1 MNARLNPELR
11 TAFSRAALDWMD
23 TGKTARLW
31 AKDATLWTGRDEAGW
46 LGWLDAPER
55 EAARLASYAELARV
69 AARKGVRDVLLLGM
83 GGSSLGAEV
92 LRRSYGEIAGAP
104 RLHVLDSTH
113 PDQVRDF
120 AERID
125 PRTAWVVVASKSGST
140 VEPNL
145 LLSFFLDRFAA
156 QLGGDA
162 AARFIAI
169 SDPGSSLDKL
179 AREKRFLALVPGEP
193 SIGGRF
199 SALSPFGL
207 VPAAL
212 LGIELPRYVE
222 RAAELAAAC
231 HEPEVLEN
239 PGVAL
244 GLALGVAAAS
254 GRDKLTLLLAPEI
267 AALGAWLEQLV
278 AESTGKLGKVILPV
292 DGELL
297 APSNWYGRDRLF
309 VAVRYAGRL
318 SPEQE
323 VTQAELLRAGLP
335 VVGLDCADLAALGA
349 EFFRWEVATAVAGAY
364 LGLHPFDQP
373 DVEAAKIA
381 ARRLTRQVEES
392 GALPPESP
400 FYAEH
405 GVELFAD
412 PEEAAALFLASDE
425 RSLKGLFAAHLDRAR
440 PGDYVALCAFLEM
453 SAENEAALTEL
464 RNAIARLTGVATTLG
479 FGPRFL
485 HSTGQA
491 HKGGPPSGLFLQFTD
506 KPAADLQ
513 IPGQRLTFGQV
524 IAAQARGDF
533 QVLSERGRRAL
544 RIHFAMGAEKG
555 LKRVLGAIGFSKS
568 VPSAN

>member
-1 MNARLNPELR
+1 AAVKWQSGER
-11 TAFSRAALDWMD
+11 TGRIWE
-23 TGKTARLW
+23 G
-31 AKDATLWTGRDEAGW
+31 DASVWTGRDEAHW

-55 EAARLASYAELARV
+55 EVARLGEYSELASV

-92 LRRSYGEIAGAP
+92 LRQSFASVPDAP

-113 PDQVRDF
+113 PDQVRAF
-120 AERID
+120 AEEVD
-125 PRTAWVVVASKSGST
+125 PRSSWVVVASKSGST

-145 LLSFFLDRFAA
+145 LLAYFLERFTAE
-156 QLGGDA
+156 LGEDA

-169 SDPGSSLDKL
+169 SDPGSSLDSL

-193 SIGGRF
+193 TIGGRF

-212 LGIELPRYVE
+212 LGLDLRRYVE
-222 RAAELAAAC
+222 RAAELAADC
-231 HEPEVLEN
+231 REKEIGKN

-244 GLALGVAAAS
+244 GLALAVAAEA
-254 GRDKLTLLLAPEI
+254 GRNKLTLVLAPEI

-278 AESTGKLGKVILPV
+278 AESTGKLGQMILPV

-297 APSNWYGRDRLF
+297 APPAWYGKDRLF
-309 VAVRYAGRL
+309 VVVRYAGRL
-318 SPEQE
+318 SEAQE
-323 VTQAELLRAGLP
+323 ASVAALLLAGLP
-335 VVGLDCADLAALGA
+335 LVELDCADLASLGA
-349 EFFRWEVATAVAGAY
+349 EVFRWEFATAVAGAW
-364 LGLHPFDQP
+364 LHLHPFDQP
-373 DVEAAKIA
+373 DVEAAKVA
-381 ARRLTRQVEES
+381 ARKLTEQVEET
-392 GALPPESP
+392 GALPPEAP

-412 PEEAAALFLASDE
+412 VDEAAALFLAADE
-425 RSLKGLFAAHLDRAR
+425 RSLRGLLAAHLDRAR

-453 SAENEAALTEL
+453 SAANQAVMAEL
-464 RNAIARLTGVATTLG
+464 RNAVSQVTGVATTLG

-491 HKGGPPSGLFLQFTD
+491 HKGGPATGLFLQFTD
-506 KPAADLQ
+506 KPAADLAV
-513 IPGQRLTFGQV
+513 PARRLTFGQV
-524 IAAQARGDF
+524 IASQARGDLE
-533 QVLSERGRRAL
+533 VLTARGRRAL

-555 LKRVLGAIGFSKS
+555 LRRLLGAL
-568 VPSAN
+568 A

>member
-1 MNARLNPELR
+1 MNARLSPELR
-11 TAFSRAALDWMD
+11 AAFTRAALDWME
-23 TGKTARLW
+23 GRKTARIW
-31 AKDATLWTGRDEAGW
+31 AQDAALWTGRDEGHW

-55 EAARLASYAELARV
+55 EAARLGNYAELARV
-69 AARKGVRDVLLLGM
+69 AAHRGVRDVLLLGM

-92 LRRSYGEIAGAP
+92 LRRSFGEIPGSP

-113 PDQVRDF
+113 PDQVRAC

-125 PRTAWVVVASKSGST
+125 PPRTWVVVASKSGST

-145 LLSFFLDRFAA
+145 LLSFFLERFGAE
-156 QLGGDA
+156 LGENA

-169 SDPGSSLDKL
+169 SDPGSALDKL

-193 SIGGRF
+193 AIGGRF

-212 LGIELPRYVE
+212 LGIDLPRYVE
-222 RAAELAAAC
+222 LAADLAADC
-231 HEPEVLEN
+231 REPKVLEN

-244 GLALGVAAAS
+244 GLTLGVAAEA
-254 GRDKLTLLLAPEI
+254 GRDKLTLILAPEI
-267 AALGAWLEQLV
+267 AALGAWLEQLI

-297 APSNWYGRDRLF
+297 APPNWYGMDRLF
-309 VAVRYAGRL
+309 VVVRYAGRL
-318 SPEQE
+318 PEGQE
-323 VTQAELLRAGLP
+323 DVVTKLLFAGLP
-335 VVGLDCADLAALGA
+335 VVELDCADLASLGA
-349 EFFRWEVATAVAGAY
+349 EFFRWEFAVAVAGAH
-364 LGLHPFDQP
+364 LGLNPFDQP

-381 ARRLTRQVEES
+381 ARKLTQQVEET
-392 GALPPESP
+392 GALPRESP

-412 PEEAAALFLASDE
+412 KDEAAALFLATDE
-425 RSLKGLFAAHLDRAR
+425 RSLRGILAAHLDRAR

-453 SAENEAALTEL
+453 SPENEAAMAEL
-464 RNAIARLTGVATTLG
+464 RNAISKTTGVATTLG

-491 HKGGPPSGLFLQFTD
+491 HKGGPATGLFLQFTD
-506 KPAADLQ
+506 KPTADLQ
-513 IPGQRLTFGQV
+513 VPHQRLTFGQV
-524 IAAQARGDF
+524 IASQARGDF
-533 QVLSERGRRAL
+533 EVLTARGRRVL
-544 RIHFAMGAEKG
+544 RIHLAMGAEKG
-555 LKRVLGAIGFSKS
+555 LKRVLGA
-568 VPSAN
+568 V

>member
-1 MNARLNPELR
+1 MNARLTPELR

-23 TGKTARLW
+23 TKKTARLW
-31 AKDATLWTGRDEAGW
+31 AKDATLWSGRDEGQW

-55 EAARLASYAELARV
+55 EAARLGDYAELARV
-69 AARKGVRDVLLLGM
+69 AAHKGVRDVLLLGM

-92 LRRSYGEIAGAP
+92 LRRSFGDKEGAP

-113 PDQVRDF
+113 PDQIRAF

-125 PRTAWVVVASKSGST
+125 PRTSWVVVASKSGST

-145 LLSFFLDRFAA
+145 LLSFFLDSFASR
-156 QLGGDA
+156 LGDDA
-162 AARFIAI
+162 GARFIAI
-169 SDPGSSLDKL
+169 SDPGSALDKL
-179 AREKRFLALVPGEP
+179 AREKKFLALVPGEAA
-193 SIGGRF
+193 IGGRF

-212 LGIELPRYVE
+212 LGIDLPRYVE
-222 RAAELAAAC
+222 LAADLAADC

-244 GLALGVAAAS
+244 GLTLGVAAAS
-254 GRDKLTLLLAPEI
+254 GRDKLTLVLAPEI
-267 AALGAWLEQLV
+267 AALGAWLEQLL
-278 AESTGKLGKVILPV
+278 AESTGKLGKMILPV
-292 DGELL
+292 DGEPL
-297 APSNWYGRDRLF
+297 ASPNWYGKDRLF
-309 VAVRYAGRL
+309 VVVRYAGRL
-318 SPEQE
+318 AQDQE
-323 VTQAELLRAGLP
+323 DAVAALLAAGLP
-335 VVGLDCADLAALGA
+335 VIEIDCADLASLGA
-349 EFFRWEVATAVAGAY
+349 EFFRWELAVAVAGSH

-381 ARRLTRQVEES
+381 ARKLTQQVEET
-392 GALPPESP
+392 GALPRESP

-412 PEEAAALFLASDE
+412 KDEAAALFLATDE
-425 RSLKGLFAAHLDRAR
+425 RSLRGILAAHLDRAR

-453 SAENEAALTEL
+453 SPENETAMKEL
-464 RNAIARLTGVATTLG
+464 RNAISKTTGVATTLG

-491 HKGGPPSGLFLQFTD
+491 HKGGPATGLFLQFTD
-506 KPAADLQ
+506 RPTADISL
-513 IPGQRLTFGQV
+513 PNQRLTFGQV
-524 IAAQARGDF
+524 IASQARGDLE
-533 QVLSERGRRAL
+533 VLTARGRRVL

-555 LKRVLGAIGFSKS
+555 LKRILAAV
-568 VPSAN
+568 

>member
-1 MNARLNPELR
+1 MNARLPPELR
-11 TAFSRAALDWMD
+11 TAFAQAAGEWMQD
-23 TGKTARLW
+23 AAGAAKTARIW
-31 AKDATLWTGRDEAGW
+31 QKDPALWTGRDEAHW

-55 EAARLASYAELARV
+55 EAARLGSYSELSRV
-69 AARKGVRDVLLLGM
+69 ASHKGICDVLLLGM

-92 LRRSYGEIAGAP
+92 LRRSFGDLPGAP

-113 PDQVRDF
+113 PDQIRAF
-120 AERID
+120 EERID
-125 PRTAWVVVASKSGST
+125 PRSTWVVVASKSGST

-145 LLSFFLDRFAA
+145 LLSYFLEHFDSS
-156 QLGGDA
+156 LGSAA

-169 SDPGSSLDKL
+169 TDPDSALDKL
-179 AREKRFLALVPGEP
+179 AREKQFLALVPGEP

-212 LGIELPRYVE
+212 LGIDLPRYVG
-222 RAAELAAAC
+222 RAAELAASC
-231 HEPEVLEN
+231 REPVVLEN

-244 GLALGVAAAS
+244 GLALGVAAES
-254 GRDKLTLLLAPEI
+254 GRDKLTIILAPEI
-267 AALGAWLEQLV
+267 AALGAWLEQLI

-292 DGELL
+292 DGEML
-297 APSNWYGRDRLF
+297 APPNWYGKDRLF
-309 VAVRYAGRL
+309 VVVRYAGRL
-318 SPEQE
+318 AEEQE
-323 VTQAELLRAGLP
+323 AAVAALLSVGLP
-335 VVGLDCADLAALGA
+335 VIEIDCPDLASLGA
-349 EFFRWEVATAVAGAY
+349 EFFRWEFATAVAGAH

-381 ARRLTRQVEES
+381 ARKLTQQVKETGS
-392 GALPPESP
+392 LPPESP

-412 PEEAAALFLASDE
+412 PDEAAALYLATDE
-425 RSLKGLFAAHLDRAR
+425 RSLRGLLAAHLDRAR

-453 SAENEAALTEL
+453 SLEIETALTGI
-464 RNAIARLTGVATTLG
+464 RNAISKVTGVATTLG

-491 HKGGPPSGLFLQFTD
+491 HKGGPATGLFLQFTD
-506 KPAADLQ
+506 KPTADLKV
-513 IPGQRLTFGQV
+513 PNQRLTFGQV

-533 QVLSERGRRAL
+533 EVLAERGRRAL

-555 LKRVLGAIGFSKS
+555 LKRLLSVIG
-568 VPSAN
+568 

>member
-1 MNARLNPELR
+1 MNARLTPDLR
-11 TAFSRAALDWMD
+11 GAFTRAALDWMES
-23 TGKTARLW
+23 GKTARIW
-31 AKDATLWTGRDEAGW
+31 ARDALLWTGRDEGHW

-55 EAARLASYAELARV
+55 EVARLGNYAELARV
-69 AARKGVRDVLLLGM
+69 AAHRGVRNVLLLGM

-92 LRRSYGEIAGAP
+92 LRLSFGYLPGAP

-113 PDQVRDF
+113 PDQVRAF

-125 PRTAWVVVASKSGST
+125 PRSAWVIVASKSGST

-145 LLSFFLDRFAA
+145 LLTFFLERFAA
-156 QLGGDA
+156 ELGEEA

-169 SDPGSSLDKL
+169 TDPGSMLDKL
-179 AREKRFLALVPGEP
+179 AREQRFLALVPGEP
-193 SIGGRF
+193 AIGGRF

-212 LGIELPRYVE
+212 LGIELPRYL
-222 RAAELAAAC
+222 ELAADLAADC
-231 HEPEVLEN
+231 REPEVLEN

-244 GLALGVAAAS
+244 GLTLGVAAEA
-254 GRDKLTLLLAPEI
+254 GRDKLTLILAPEI

-278 AESTGKLGKVILPV
+278 AESTGKLGKMILPV

-297 APSNWYGRDRLF
+297 APPSWYGRDRLF
-309 VAVRYAGRL
+309 VVVRYAGRL
-318 SPEQE
+318 TDDQE
-323 VTQAELLRAGLP
+323 EAVAKLLFAGLP
-335 VVGLDCADLAALGA
+335 VVELDCVDLASLGA
-349 EFFRWEVATAVAGAY
+349 EFFRWEFAVAVAGAY

-381 ARRLTRQVEES
+381 ARKLTKQVEET

-412 PEEAAALFLASDE
+412 ADEAAALFLATDE
-425 RSLKGLFAAHLDRAR
+425 RSLRGLLAAHLDRAR
-440 PGDYVALCAFLEM
+440 PGDYVALCAFLDMDEENQAAM
-453 SAENEAALTEL
+453 AEI
-464 RNAIARLTGVATTLG
+464 RNAVSKTTGVATTLG

-491 HKGGPPSGLFLQFTD
+491 HKGGPATGLFLQFTD
-506 KPAADLQ
+506 KPTADLQ
-513 IPGQRLTFGQV
+513 IPNQKLTFGQV
-524 IAAQARGDF
+524 IAAQARGDLE
-533 QVLSERGRRAL
+533 VLTQRGRRAL
-544 RIHFAMGAEKG
+544 RIHLATGAEKG
-555 LKRVLGAIGFSKS
+555 LKRILGA
-568 VPSAN
+568 V